1 MAERT
6 VKEKIKWT
14 VRIALHKAFVMC
26 RFKKIS
32 DEDVYSFMCAS
43 NRFKNAG
50 YERHW
55 YLLNEDRSKKG
66 FVWFKHLL
74 GGWRLRL
81 DTDKGDEW
89 QERGVIETVSQM
101 KKFF

>member
-1 MAERT
+1 MRNL
-6 VKEKIKWT
+6 IK
-14 VRIALHKAFVMC
+14 RLKKALNKALVIC

-32 DEDVYSFMCAS
+32 EKISDEDIYGFMCAS
-43 NRFKNAG
+43 RRFKNAG

-55 YLLNEDRSKKG
+55 HLLNEDGSEKG

-81 DTDKGDEW
+81 NTDNGDEW
-89 QERGVIETVSQM
+89 QERGVIKTVTKM
-101 KKFF
+101 KTFF